1 MRTCTRLYF
10 KPAYTAHG
18 LFGIAHFV
26 SFNNEKQRS
35 ITVSKKFWR
44 DCVTSSLQ
52 TGFCVYFF
60 IQFLK
65 FLTQP
70 SLFSSV
76 LLKVKCQTC
85 ARAKQPREKVS
96 NWCLTFF
103 TFVLFLIENCCCVFF
118 QVCVRKKW
126 IFANCLP
133 TLCLL

>member
-10 KPAYTAHG
+10 KPAYIAHG

-60 IQFLK
+60 YLVFKISNP
-65 FLTQP
+65 T
-70 SLFSSV
+70 V
-76 LLKVKCQTC
+76 LVFKRLIKGKMSDMC
-85 ARAKQPREKVS
+85 ASETTPRKSE
-96 NWCLTFF
+96 
-103 TFVLFLIENCCCVFF
+103 
-118 QVCVRKKW
+118 
-126 IFANCLP
+126 
-133 TLCLL
+133 